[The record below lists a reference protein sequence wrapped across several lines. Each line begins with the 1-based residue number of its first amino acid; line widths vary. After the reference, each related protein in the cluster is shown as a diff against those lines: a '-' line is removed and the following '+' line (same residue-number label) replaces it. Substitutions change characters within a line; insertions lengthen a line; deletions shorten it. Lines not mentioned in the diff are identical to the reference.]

1 MQSNL
6 LRYSFKGG
14 GWGGD
19 EENKLY
25 CRLRLA
31 WWIVPHGASPLTM
44 TNYINF
50 IFSWKKWKKNISYF
64 QIFLQK
70 MKNYFGF
77 AFYLK
82 LICAVIPTQKKTKNH
97 KTNKETD
104 RQTNKQ
110 INNWPLKVWRK
121 HAARPCFAVR
131 NGGIIEKNHCRKFS
145 VNIRYLRYLEFGT

>member
-1 MQSNL
+1 M
-6 LRYSFKGG
+6 
-14 GWGGD
+14 GGD

-31 WWIVPHGASPLTM
+31 WWIVPLGASPLTM

-82 LICAVIPTQKKTKNH
+82 LICAVIPTQKK
-97 KTNKETD
+97 NKESQNKQRN

-110 INNWPLKVWRK
+110 TNKQLTLKSVAKTCRTPLLRCAQRWNNRKKSLQKVQ
-121 HAARPCFAVR
+121 CEYSVLEVF
-131 NGGIIEKNHCRKFS
+131 GIWYLNIVLWKS
-145 VNIRYLRYLEFGT
+145 VLTVV